1 MHMRLIH
8 LLIPCLLIGLIIPAG
23 AFSADNLDFTIQEN
37 GDAEIR
43 FDYTLNWI
51 ERVAVFLRIADPN
64 AEFQSALERAYKK
77 PVEVQSVTQGS
88 TIFSIES
95 LATIDETGEVIR
107 YTVPALD
114 FSYAEKILNEYWF
127 APLVQV
133 DLSPDRTMVTFPDG
147 KIVSYYDVSK
157 IPATSHTIDRVVAP

>member
-1 MHMRLIH
+1 M
-8 LLIPCLLIGLIIPAG
+8 GLIMPTG

-64 AEFQSALERAYKK
+64 AEFQAALERAYKK

-88 TIFSIES
+88 TIFSVKS
-95 LATIDETGEVIR
+95 LATITETGEGIQ

-133 DLSPDRTMVTFPDG
+133 DLSPDRTTVTFPDK
-147 KIVSYYDVSK
+147 KIVSYNDVSH
-157 IPATSHTIDRVVAP
+157 IPATSHMIEQIAAP